1 MLDPAKPNTES
12 IARNHIINESE
23 SGLITIA
30 GGKWT
35 TYRSM
40 AEETV
45 DHAIKNNSKLV
56 AKSGCQTKGLLLEGA
71 HGKLN

>member
-1 MLDPAKPNTES
+1 MEDTLTRVN
-12 IARNHIINESE
+12 IIEESE

-45 DHAIKNNSKLV
+45 DYAVKHNDRLIVN
-56 AKSGCQTKGLLLEGA
+56 SGCQTRGLLLEGA
-71 HGKLN
+71 HEYVLLSDY